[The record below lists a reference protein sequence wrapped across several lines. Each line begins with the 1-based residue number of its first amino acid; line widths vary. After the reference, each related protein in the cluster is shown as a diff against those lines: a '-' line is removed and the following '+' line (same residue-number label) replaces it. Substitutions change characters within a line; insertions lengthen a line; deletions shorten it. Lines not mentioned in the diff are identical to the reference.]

1 MHFNPTRIKL
11 RVVFLATMA
20 LLSIHLSHSL
30 PDLNG
35 METVRNQDDVVIDWI
50 VADFLQK
57 DSIGVQI
64 NGSPKI
70 AASPYGR
77 CVAFDGVDDAIFVED
92 MPLDSLESF
101 TIEMVFYPE
110 KEGPFEQRV
119 VHIGEVFDDRMLLE
133 IRAVDDQWY
142 FDGFVSSAGNNKAL
156 IDENLT
162 HPLAQWYHVALV
174 VSPEILQTYVNGTLE
189 LEEPYAF
196 KGIQNRRSSI
206 GVRLNKISWF
216 KGMIHR
222 IRITPGQ
229 LDPTEFIK
237 I

>member
-1 MHFNPTRIKL
+1 MKL
-11 RVVFLATMA
+11 RIA
-20 LLSIHLSHSL
+20 LITAVCMIGIYLSHSL
-30 PDLNG
+30 PYLNG
-35 METVRNQDDVVIDWI
+35 SELPETSDNSGVDWI
-50 VADFLQK
+50 VAYFFQK
-57 DSIGVQI
+57 DSIQAHL

-70 AASPYGR
+70 AASPYGQS
-77 CVAFDGVDDAIFVED
+77 VAFDGVDDAIFIEG

-162 HPLAQWYHVALV
+162 HPLGQWYHVALV
-174 VSPEILQTYVNGTLE
+174 VTPEVLQTYVNGMLE

-196 KGIQNRRSSI
+196 KGIQTGRSSI

-216 KGMIHR
+216 KGIIHR
-222 IRITPGQ
+222 VRITPGQ
-229 LDPTEFIK
+229 LDPSTFVK
-237 I
+237 L